1 MQIVSSCDVRVKS
14 QDGAMFLPFRSDM
27 VLSMPSTSYLSYQPS
42 SVKCHDATIEWLYSH
57 FVVACCH
64 VIPIYTRT
72 LRMFYLDSDSKT
84 WARIKVWN
92 RLISGG
98 LSSNNVAMLPN
109 SSASMLAKSL
119 GVK

>member
-1 MQIVSSCDVRVKS
+1 
-14 QDGAMFLPFRSDM
+14 
-27 VLSMPSTSYLSYQPS
+27 
-42 SVKCHDATIEWLYSH
+42 
-57 FVVACCH
+57 
-64 VIPIYTRT
+64 
-72 LRMFYLDSDSKT
+72 MFYLDSDSKT